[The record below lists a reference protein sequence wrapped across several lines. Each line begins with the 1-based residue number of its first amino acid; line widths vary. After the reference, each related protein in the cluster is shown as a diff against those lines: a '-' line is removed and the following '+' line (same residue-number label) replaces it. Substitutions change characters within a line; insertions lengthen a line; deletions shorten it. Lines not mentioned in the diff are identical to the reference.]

1 MKRNLS
7 WWDSD
12 ADIAMTKLAL
22 ITGASAGIGHETCA
36 FFAGKGY
43 RVVALSRQP
52 SGVESAAVEIP
63 LDLESFEQIEG
74 LAGALETEIAG
85 AERVILVNNSGYG
98 QFGALRDLS
107 ESMWLK
113 QFSTH
118 VFGPIKLAAVCL
130 RLCEQ
135 HGVPLRIIAVSSVL
149 SIVPQQM
156 KGAYCAAKSAMNA
169 AHDSFWFDERG
180 SKSLESVSLVLPG
193 PVATRF
199 REHALAALQ
208 PLISRAS
215 KVHQEKYDALEAA
228 LAPGAKV
235 KPGTASASDVAKKIY
250 RAAEAARP
258 KPRYLVTPQT
268 YIASFITRFLPHSI
282 QRIILR

>member
-1 MKRNLS
+1 
-7 WWDSD
+7 
-12 ADIAMTKLAL
+12 MTELAVV
-22 ITGASAGIGHETCA
+22 TGASAGIGREACA
-36 FFAGKGY
+36 LFARNGY
-43 RVVALSRQP
+43 RVIALSRQP
-52 SGVESAAVEIP
+52 SGVEFADLEMA
-63 LDLESFEQIEG
+63 LDLESFEKIEG
-74 LAGALETEIAG
+74 LAGVLEAEIAG
-85 AERVILVNNSGYG
+85 AERAILVNNSGYG

-107 ESMWLK
+107 ESMWQK

-118 VFGPIKLAAVCL
+118 VFGPIKLASVCL

-135 HGVPLRIIAVSSVL
+135 HGVPLRVIAVSSVL
-149 SIVPQQM
+149 SIAPQKM

-208 PLISRAS
+208 PVLRLAS
-215 KVHQEKYDALEAA
+215 AVHREKYEAMEAA
-228 LAPGAKV
+228 LAPGARI
-235 KPGTASASDVAKKIY
+235 KPFTASASDVAKNIY
-250 RAAEAARP
+250 RAAEATRP

-268 YIASFITRFLPHSI
+268 YIAAFITRFMPHSI
-282 QRIILR
+282 QRILLK

>member
-1 MKRNLS
+1 
-7 WWDSD
+7 
-12 ADIAMTKLAL
+12 MTKLAL
-22 ITGASAGIGHETCA
+22 VTGASAGIGREACDL
-36 FFAGKGY
+36 FARKGY
-43 RVVALSRQP
+43 RVIALSRQP
-52 SGVESAAVEIP
+52 TGVNSAALDLA

-74 LAGALETEIAG
+74 LAGTLEAEIAA

-107 ESMWLK
+107 ESMWQK

-135 HGVPLRIIAVSSVL
+135 HGIPLRVIAVSSVL
-149 SIVPQQM
+149 SIAPQKM

-169 AHDSFWFDERG
+169 AHDSFWFDEQG
-180 SKSLESVSLVLPG
+180 SESLESVSLVLPG
-193 PVATRF
+193 PVVTRF
-199 REHALAALQ
+199 REHALAALK
-208 PLISRAS
+208 PVINRGSAI
-215 KVHQEKYDALEAA
+215 HQEKYKAMEAA
-228 LAPGAKV
+228 LAPGATI
-235 KPGTASASDVAKKIY
+235 KPFTASASDVANKIF

-268 YIASFITRFLPHSI
+268 YMATFITRFMPHSV
-282 QRIILR
+282 QRTLFK

>member
-1 MKRNLS
+1 
-7 WWDSD
+7 
-12 ADIAMTKLAL
+12 MTKLAL
-22 ITGASAGIGHETCA
+22 ITGASAGIGREACA
-36 FFAGKGY
+36 LFARKGY
-43 RVVALSRQP
+43 RVIALSRQP
-52 SGVESAAVEIP
+52 SCVESADLEMA
-63 LDLESFEQIEG
+63 LDLESFAQIEE
-74 LAGALETEIAG
+74 LAGTLETEIAT

-107 ESMWLK
+107 ESMWQK

-135 HGVPLRIIAVSSVL
+135 HEVPLRVIAVSSVL

-208 PLISRAS
+208 PLLGWAS
-215 KVHQEKYDALEAA
+215 AVHQEKYEAMEAA
-228 LAPGAKV
+228 LAPGARI
-235 KPGTASASDVAKKIY
+235 KPFTASASDVARKIY

-268 YIASFITRFLPHSI
+268 YAAALITRFLPHSI
-282 QRIILR
+282 QRKILG

>member
-1 MKRNLS
+1 M
-7 WWDSD
+7 
-12 ADIAMTKLAL
+12 AKLAL
-22 ITGASAGIGHETCA
+22 VTGASAGIGLETCA
-36 FFAGKGY
+36 LFAQNGY
-43 RVVALSRQP
+43 KVIALSRQP
-52 SGVESAAVEIP
+52 SGVESAALEIA
-63 LDLESFEQIEG
+63 LDLESFEQIES
-74 LAGALETEIAG
+74 LAGTLETEIAG
-85 AERVILVNNSGYG
+85 AEKVILVNNSGYG

-130 RLCEQ
+130 GLCEQ
-135 HGVPLRIIAVSSVL
+135 HRVPIRVIAVSSVL

-169 AHDSFWFDERG
+169 AHESFWFDEQG

-199 REHALAALQ
+199 REHALAAL
-208 PLISRAS
+208 PPVTSRTCAAQ
-215 KVHQEKYDALEAA
+215 QEKYQAMEAA
-228 LAPGAKV
+228 LAPGARMT
-235 KPGTASASDVAKKIY
+235 PFTASASNVAKKIV

-268 YIASFITRFLPHSI
+268 YIAEFITRFIPRSI
-282 QRIILR
+282 QRILLR